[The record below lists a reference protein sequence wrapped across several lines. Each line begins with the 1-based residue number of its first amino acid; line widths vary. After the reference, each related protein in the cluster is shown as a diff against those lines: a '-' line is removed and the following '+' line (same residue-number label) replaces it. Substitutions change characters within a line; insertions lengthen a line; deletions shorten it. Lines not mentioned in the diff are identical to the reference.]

1 MSSSDTT
8 LVCLLSRKEKSNE
21 RMRMKCHSESS
32 HSSSNDGKMI
42 ESHQSYRALSLSL
55 SLYIYIHTHTHH
67 ITDNLTEEK
76 GKKKEK
82 KGKRNLVLE
91 GLTIHLV
98 KSSKN
103 RELDFRRP
111 FPKISTPPPY
121 SSNTP
126 VQLYHGARF
135 SLSPCVRVHST
146 LPPFRYARFERR
158 V

>member
-8 LVCLLSRKEKSNE
+8 LVCLLPRKEKSNE

-55 SLYIYIHTHTHH
+55 SIYIYTHTHT
-67 ITDNLTEEK
+67 ILLIILPKKKE
-76 GKKKEK
+76 KKKEK